1 MIHSFDIYSVLS
13 NITCAII
20 HKTFMGNS
28 LFIADSLFGH
38 RQDKTNKNKRYK
50 HACLEIRCPRSL
62 EDGDDRTEKLSCG
75 SPLVVN
81 LIAFSVLDIA
91 AFLIHD

>member
-1 MIHSFDIYSVLS
+1 
-13 NITCAII
+13 
-20 HKTFMGNS
+20 MGNS

-38 RQDKTNKNKRYK
+38 RQDKRKEKKTKQNKTKQNKTKQIKRNK

-91 AFLIHD
+91 AFVIHD